1 MSRKAVIS
9 KFRTEQTSEKLKDR
23 KVFKKG
29 TLNFVHLCLF
39 FFILLLAFS
48 CVEILFQL
56 FYIFLN
62 FGFLCF
68 IMAKF
73 DQIWLV
79 ISVSLRPLFSC
90 AKKVYFELTRK
101 RIGIG
106 NLKSLLV
113 PLFNSVITFLLEG
126 DTTNQY
132 RNPWEKIGMNR
143 ISWRYKKAQK
153 LRLLR
158 TPDNSYRWVGK
169 KLTKL

>member
-29 TLNFVHLCLF
+29 ILNFVHLCLF
-39 FFILLLAFS
+39 FIVILLLSFS
-48 CVEILFQL
+48 CLEILFQL

-62 FGFLCF
+62 FVFLCF

-90 AKKVYFELTRK
+90 AKKAYLNLQKK

-106 NLKSLLV
+106 NLKSFLV

-132 RNPWEKIGMNR
+132 HKP
-143 ISWRYKKAQK
+143 
-153 LRLLR
+153 
-158 TPDNSYRWVGK
+158 
-169 KLTKL
+169 

>member
-9 KFRTEQTSEKLKDR
+9 KFRTEQNSEKLKDR

-39 FFILLLAFS
+39 FIILLLSFS
-48 CVEILFQL
+48 CVEILFQF

-106 NLKSLLV
+106 TFKSLLV

-132 RNPWEKIGMNR
+132 HKPWEKIGMNR
-143 ISWRYKKAQK
+143 F
-153 LRLLR
+153 LLTHGDTR
-158 TPDNSYRWVGK
+158 KHKNKGCYGSQIIHFAE
-169 KLTKL
+169 

>member
-9 KFRTEQTSEKLKDR
+9 KFRTEQNSEKLKDR

-39 FFILLLAFS
+39 FIILLLSFS

-62 FGFLCF
+62 FVFLCF

-79 ISVSLRPLFSC
+79 IFV
-90 AKKVYFELTRK
+90 
-101 RIGIG
+101 
-106 NLKSLLV
+106 
-113 PLFNSVITFLLEG
+113 
-126 DTTNQY
+126 
-132 RNPWEKIGMNR
+132 
-143 ISWRYKKAQK
+143 
-153 LRLLR
+153 
-158 TPDNSYRWVGK
+158 
-169 KLTKL
+169 

>member
-1 MSRKAVIS
+1 MSREAVIS
-9 KFRTEQTSEKLKDR
+9 KFRTEQNSKKLKDR
-23 KVFKKG
+23 KVFKKR
-29 TLNFVHLCLF
+29 TLNFVHMCLF
-39 FFILLLAFS
+39 LILLLSFS
-48 CVEILFQL
+48 CVEILFHL

-62 FGFLCF
+62 FVFLCF

-126 DTTNQY
+126 DTTNQH
-132 RNPWEKIGMNR
+132 RKPWEKSGMSRINR
-143 ISWRYKKAQK
+143 QALQQFVLCGIRSK
-153 LRLLR
+153 
-158 TPDNSYRWVGK
+158 PID
-169 KLTKL
+169 

>member
-1 MSRKAVIS
+1 MSICAFS
-9 KFRTEQTSEKLKDR
+9 
-23 KVFKKG
+23 
-29 TLNFVHLCLF
+29 
-39 FFILLLAFS
+39 FILLLSFS

-68 IMAKF
+68 IMVKF

-79 ISVSLRPLFSC
+79 ISVWLRPLFSRT
-90 AKKVYFELTRK
+90 KKVYSNELTRK

-126 DTTNQY
+126 ERTNQY
-132 RNPWEKIGMNR
+132 RKQWEKIGMSR
-143 ISWRYKKAQK
+143 ISTYPWRYKKAQK
-153 LRLLR
+153 QRLQSWKE
-158 TPDNSYRWVGK
+158 DDSFCWVGN
-169 KLTKL
+169 KLAKLSVKDTL

>member
-9 KFRTEQTSEKLKDR
+9 KFRTEQNSEKLKDR
-23 KVFKKG
+23 KVFKKR

-39 FFILLLAFS
+39 FIIILLLSFS
-48 CVEILFQL
+48 CLEILFQL

-62 FGFLCF
+62 FVFLCF

-90 AKKVYFELTRK
+90 AKKAYSNLQKKK

-132 RNPWEKIGMNR
+132 RNP
-143 ISWRYKKAQK
+143 
-153 LRLLR
+153 
-158 TPDNSYRWVGK
+158 
-169 KLTKL
+169 

>member
-9 KFRTEQTSEKLKDR
+9 KFRTEQNSKKLKDR
-23 KVFKKG
+23 KVFKKR
-29 TLNFVHLCLF
+29 TLNFVHMCLF
-39 FFILLLAFS
+39 LILLLSFS
-48 CVEILFQL
+48 CVEILFHL

-62 FGFLCF
+62 FVFLCF

-113 PLFNSVITFLLEG
+113 PLFNSLITFLLEG
-126 DTTNQY
+126 DRTNQH
-132 RNPWEKIGMNR
+132 RKP
-143 ISWRYKKAQK
+143 
-153 LRLLR
+153 
-158 TPDNSYRWVGK
+158 
-169 KLTKL
+169 

>member
-1 MSRKAVIS
+1 MSREAVIS
-9 KFRTEQTSEKLKDR
+9 KFRTEQNSKKLKDR
-23 KVFKKG
+23 TVFKKR
-29 TLNFVHLCLF
+29 TLNFVHICLF
-39 FFILLLAFS
+39 LISLLSFS
-48 CVEILFQL
+48 CVEILFHL

-62 FGFLCF
+62 FVFLCF

-106 NLKSLLV
+106 TFKSLLV

-126 DTTNQY
+126 DTTNQH
-132 RNPWEKIGMNR
+132 RKPWEKSGMSRINR
-143 ISWRYKKAQK
+143 QALQQFVLCGIRSK
-153 LRLLR
+153 
-158 TPDNSYRWVGK
+158 PID
-169 KLTKL
+169 

>member
-39 FFILLLAFS
+39 FILLLSFS
-48 CVEILFQL
+48 CVEILLQL

-126 DTTNQY
+126 ETTNQY
-132 RNPWEKIGMNR
+132 RNP
-143 ISWRYKKAQK
+143 
-153 LRLLR
+153 
-158 TPDNSYRWVGK
+158 
-169 KLTKL
+169 

>member
-39 FFILLLAFS
+39 LIILLLSFS

-73 DQIWLV
+73 GQIWLV
-79 ISVSLRPLFSC
+79 ARIDSPPFIVCNQSI
-90 AKKVYFELTRK
+90 FELTRK
-101 RIGIG
+101 RIRIG

-113 PLFNSVITFLLEG
+113 PLFKSVITFLLEG
-126 DTTNQY
+126 DATNQY
-132 RNPWEKIGMNR
+132 RNPWEKIGMSRINR
-143 ISWRYKKAQK
+143 QAKTSIYNNLYYAELDRSQSIKKPPIIF
-153 LRLLR
+153 R
-158 TPDNSYRWVGK
+158 
-169 KLTKL
+169 

>member
-9 KFRTEQTSEKLKDR
+9 KFRTEQNSKKLKDR
-23 KVFKKG
+23 KVFKKR

-39 FFILLLAFS
+39 LILLLSFS
-48 CVEILFQL
+48 CVEILFHL

-62 FGFLCF
+62 FVFLCF

-90 AKKVYFELTRK
+90 AKKPYSNLQKK

-132 RNPWEKIGMNR
+132 RKPWEKSGMSR
-143 ISWRYKKAQK
+143 IDRQAFTTICTM
-153 LRLLR
+153 R
-158 TPDNSYRWVGK
+158 N
-169 KLTKL
+169 

>member
-9 KFRTEQTSEKLKDR
+9 KFRTEQNSEKLKDR
-23 KVFKKG
+23 KVFKKR

-39 FFILLLAFS
+39 FIIILLLSFS

-62 FGFLCF
+62 FVFLCF

-106 NLKSLLV
+106 NLKSLPV
-113 PLFNSVITFLLEG
+113 TLFNSVITFLLEG

-132 RNPWEKIGMNR
+132 HNPWEKIGMSR
-143 ISWRYKKAQK
+143 ISTYPRRYKKAHKQ
-153 LRLLR
+153 RLLR
-158 TPDNSYRWVGK
+158 KPDNSFC
-169 KLTKL
+169 

>member
-9 KFRTEQTSEKLKDR
+9 KFRTEQNSKKLKDR
-23 KVFKKG
+23 KVFKKR
-29 TLNFVHLCLF
+29 TLNFVHMCLF
-39 FFILLLAFS
+39 LILLLSFS

-126 DTTNQY
+126 ETTNQY
-132 RNPWEKIGMNR
+132 RNP
-143 ISWRYKKAQK
+143 
-153 LRLLR
+153 
-158 TPDNSYRWVGK
+158 
-169 KLTKL
+169 

>member
-1 MSRKAVIS
+1 MSREAVIS
-9 KFRTEQTSEKLKDR
+9 KFRTEQNSKKLKDR
-23 KVFKKG
+23 KVFKKR
-29 TLNFVHLCLF
+29 TLNFVHMCLF
-39 FFILLLAFS
+39 LILLFSFS
-48 CVEILFQL
+48 CVEILFHL

-62 FGFLCF
+62 FVFLCF

-106 NLKSLLV
+106 TFKSLLV

-126 DTTNQY
+126 DTTNQH
-132 RNPWEKIGMNR
+132 RKPWEKSGMSRINR
-143 ISWRYKKAQK
+143 QALQQFVLCGIRSK
-153 LRLLR
+153 
-158 TPDNSYRWVGK
+158 PID
-169 KLTKL
+169 

>member
-9 KFRTEQTSEKLKDR
+9 KFRTEQNSEKQKDR
-23 KVFKKG
+23 KFFKKR

-39 FFILLLAFS
+39 LFLLPSFS

-62 FGFLCF
+62 FVFLCS

-73 DQIWLV
+73 GPIWLV
-79 ISVSLRPLFSC
+79 ARIASPPFFVCNESI
-90 AKKVYFELTRK
+90 FELTRK

-126 DTTNQY
+126 DRTNQH
-132 RNPWEKIGMNR
+132 RKP
-143 ISWRYKKAQK
+143 
-153 LRLLR
+153 
-158 TPDNSYRWVGK
+158 
-169 KLTKL
+169 